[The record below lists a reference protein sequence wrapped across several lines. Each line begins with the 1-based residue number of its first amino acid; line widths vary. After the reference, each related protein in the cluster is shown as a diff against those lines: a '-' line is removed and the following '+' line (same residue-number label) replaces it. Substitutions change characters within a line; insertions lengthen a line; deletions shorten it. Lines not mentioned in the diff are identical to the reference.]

1 MPSGGA
7 KAFNHARAQRLA
19 ECDSAEDYQDELDR
33 QAAEDE
39 RRELTAEWWADQDEE
54 N

>member
-1 MPSGGA
+1 MRSTPRFSPG
-7 KAFNHARAQRLA
+7 RAVALSR
-19 ECDSAEDYQDELDR
+19 CDSAEDYQDELDR

-39 RRELTAEWWADQDEE
+39 REELTAEWWADQGEE

>member
-1 MPSGGA
+1 MRSTPRFSPG
-7 KAFNHARAQRLA
+7 RAVALSR
-19 ECDSAEDYQDELDR
+19 CDSAEDYQDELDR

-39 RRELTAEWWADQDEE
+39 RKELTAEWWADQDEE